1 MRADRVGFR
10 GFIFF
15 CTLMILC
22 LSVMALA
29 QGEYSYVVRQ
39 GGEQVRI
46 EPISNVLGVV
56 DYYDYDAESFQSAN
70 LALHETSTIVMF
82 LYEDTTTKM
91 LSLFM
96 LVDSPQGV
104 GGTARVSMSGVP
116 ADAEFLVKDDEF
128 DFFDTWKLT
137 PPTAI
142 VSWGWSE
149 GKCDGMVLGPLA
161 AEVDLEIVIDP
172 SSVSGIDTVRFL
184 SGDILS
190 PDVINLT
197 LDDPILIH
205 EVGAGARPEDEAEAE
220 AMSIPPIATFS
231 VSPADRY
238 IDAVTTFDASEATA
252 FEGTIAIYEWDF
264 DGDDVFEESTSDPIT
279 SHVYGA
285 TGIKHVT
292 LRATDSRGA
301 QSSYTYTIDVS
312 SFSVKVVRRMSTEL
326 ALPGSTFKVE
336 VQIEPQMALAGAGL
350 QEILPLGWEIE
361 PLENAGTVF
370 KHADKQWVFIEDLEA
385 GTSRI
390 ISYEV
395 TVPESEAFGSTSLPA
410 RFVITGGFQAVT
422 PFIDM
427 LVAGETDIEVSD
439 GLDIKTAI
447 AHLVPGNEEDASGDT
462 IDLRLSKSIQ
472 PGQLD
477 RALEMWMNDT
487 IVPATQRTR
496 IDAQAI
502 KDLIAYSYT
511 CTPVD
516 QPLPVVSM
524 ANIESLRT
532 ISAPFPCN
540 NVLLGYYDRNGNLA
554 GDTFRVRVELKADQD
569 LYGVGLCEEVLS
581 SWRVMPIENDGFLYK
596 ESSTQWVFLGKVPT
610 GTTKTIVYEVT
621 VPQNAAIKLPK
632 DSPYYVTTND
642 VYGVVDAVLPRV
654 EVIVGGA
661 SSVGIVRELP
671 LLGAVSRWDVKND
684 TIDIDLSAYISFE
697 QVQRAIAFWLE
708 NEPVPRTN
716 GQTIDYETM
725 KTIIAYWLSNTAVCD
740 PLPSAFR

>member
-1 MRADRVGFR
+1 MRADRIGFR

-46 EPISNVLGVV
+46 EPIKSVLGVV

-96 LVDSPQGV
+96 LVGGPAGV

-161 AEVDLEIVIDP
+161 AEFDLEIVIDP
-172 SSVSGIDTVRFL
+172 SSVSGIDAVRFL

-190 PDVINLT
+190 PDVTNLT

-205 EVGAGARPEDEAEAE
+205 EPGAGPELE
-220 AMSIPPIATFS
+220 AMSMPPVATFS

-238 IDAVTTFDASEATA
+238 IDAVTTFDASEAIA
-252 FEGTIAIYEWDF
+252 FEGIIVTYEWDF
-264 DGDDVFEESTSDPIT
+264 DGDEVFEASTSDPVA
-279 SHVYGA
+279 SHVYST
-285 TGIKHVT
+285 TGIRHVT

-301 QSSYTYTIDVS
+301 QSSYTYTIDIS
-312 SFSVKVVRRMSTEL
+312 SLSVKVVRRMSTEL

-350 QEILPLGWEIE
+350 QEILPPGWKIE

-370 KHADKQWVFIEDLEA
+370 KHADKQWVFVEDLEA
-385 GTSRI
+385 GTSRV

-395 TVPESEAFGSTSLPA
+395 IVPESEAFGSTSLPA
-410 RFVITGGFQAVT
+410 RFVIVGGFQAVT

-427 LVAGETDIEVSD
+427 LVGGETDIEVSD
-439 GLDIKTAI
+439 SLDIKTAI
-447 AHLVPGNEEDASGDT
+447 AHLVPGNQEDASGDT
-462 IDLRLSKSIQ
+462 IDLRLSKVIQ

-487 IVPATQRTR
+487 VVPATQRTR

-511 CTPVD
+511 CTPVN
-516 QPLPVVSM
+516 QPLPLVPM

-532 ISAPFPCN
+532 ITAPFPCN
-540 NVLLGYYDRNGNLA
+540 NVLLDYYDRNGNVA
-554 GDTFRVRVELKADQD
+554 GDTFGVRVELKADQD
-569 LYGVGLCEEVLS
+569 LYGVGFSEEVLS
-581 SWRVMPIENDGFLYK
+581 SWRVVPIEDDGFLYK
-596 ESSTQWVFLGKVPT
+596 ASSTQWVFPGKVPT
-610 GTTKTIVYEVT
+610 GTTKTIIYQVT
-621 VPQNAAIKLPK
+621 VPQNAAIKPPK
-632 DSPYYVTTND
+632 DSPSYVTTND
-642 VYGVVDAVLPRV
+642 VFGVVNAVLPRV
-654 EVIVGGA
+654 EVIVGGD
-661 SSVGIVRELP
+661 SSVGIVRALP
-671 LLGAVSRWDVKND
+671 LLGAVSRWDVKSD

-708 NEPVPRTN
+708 DEPVPRTD